1 MYEIKTSSGAQT
13 QMNSFA
19 ELMDCYCPNY
29 LFIPGFMLY
38 KEHTNTKEN

>member
-1 MYEIKTSSGAQT
+1 LGPNTNEFLYGIDG
-13 QMNSFA
+13 
-19 ELMDCYCPNY
+19 LLLPNY